1 MSLVWSLTAVVLNL
15 YTSVDQY
22 LVVKIFSKQGLQRGK
37 MEGASGNILVDAL
50 QSDRELEKKCVCL
63 CPDWMSKKEG
73 REEKQR
79 VPSKDISVN
88 ILHK

>member
-1 MSLVWSLTAVVLNL
+1 
-15 YTSVDQY
+15 
-22 LVVKIFSKQGLQRGK
+22 